1 MELHLFDFIDKTLEI
16 RMDQMDHLVKI
27 KDQLDHFFND
37 NYRHI
42 DGFLNTNCR
51 IKSAESM
58 REKILR
64 NNLYLKYKTP
74 EIVFNNLSDIIGLRI
89 ECRFTKDE
97 RLIYE
102 ELMDQFTIPVG
113 NGYYRCRDSEFIF
126 LNLDE
131 IQPQSQRNGFGIY
144 KIDGYYEDVKG
155 RINFELQI
163 KSLVNVFWGEIDHR
177 ILYKNYNY
185 LMTEDFFRDIM
196 YSIKDNLTMI
206 DRQLMILYDHVN
218 QMDASITENSSK
230 QVRALLSKIIH
241 DLCVSRVHGELG
253 FVINFEPSSDAIVDY
268 FYEQIKES
276 EDPLSG
282 NRFLLLLNQIS
293 HLEPEKIDIYSLIEF
308 EREPK
313 FQSPFSTRI
322 AGAIGPSLN
331 KDFGWNLMMKVLSEV
346 ENEPMVN
353 SFEHFIN
360 HIERK
365 IKEQIDDLL
374 SQVHLNPKEE
384 MRMSEFLLDEIGKEF
399 AEHVDAQY
407 ILSHTFGP
415 ESFFN
420 SRVKMILNMNR
431 DVEDKIEYLRPLL
444 HKNNRNYYGY

>member
-16 RMDQMDHLVKI
+16 RLNQMDRLVKI
-27 KDQLDHFFND
+27 KDRLDDYFND
-37 NYRHI
+37 SYRHL

-74 EIVFNNLSDIIGLRI
+74 EAVFKNLSDIIGLRI

-102 ELMDQFTIPVG
+102 ELMNQFTIPVG
-113 NGYYRCRDSEFIF
+113 EGYYRSRDSRSIF

-144 KIDGYYEDVKG
+144 KIDGYCEDGEG

-218 QMDASITENSSK
+218 QMDASITENSTK

-241 DLCVSRVHGELG
+241 DLCVSRVHKELG
-253 FVINFEPSSDAIVDY
+253 FVVNFEPSSDAIVDY
-268 FYEQIKES
+268 FYEQMKES
-276 EDPLSG
+276 DDPLAG
-282 NRFLLLLNQIS
+282 KRFLQLLNRVN
-293 HLEPEKIDIYSLIEF
+293 HLDPKKIDLSTFIEF
-308 EREPK
+308 ERAPK
-313 FQSPFSTRI
+313 FDSEFSRQI
-322 AGAIGPSLN
+322 ADAIGQSLN
-331 KDFGWNLMMKVLSEV
+331 KDFGWNLMMKVLSEI
-346 ENEPMVN
+346 ENEPVVS

-360 HIERK
+360 HIEHK
-365 IKEQIDDLL
+365 IEEQIDDLL
-374 SQVHLNPKEE
+374 SEAHLTPEE
-384 MRMSEFLLDEIGKEF
+384 EEQMRLFLLDEIAKEF
-399 AEHVDAQY
+399 TEHVDAQY
-407 ILSHTFGP
+407 VLSYTFGP
-415 ESFFN
+415 DTFFN

-431 DVEDKIEYLRPLL
+431 EIEDKIEYLRPLL